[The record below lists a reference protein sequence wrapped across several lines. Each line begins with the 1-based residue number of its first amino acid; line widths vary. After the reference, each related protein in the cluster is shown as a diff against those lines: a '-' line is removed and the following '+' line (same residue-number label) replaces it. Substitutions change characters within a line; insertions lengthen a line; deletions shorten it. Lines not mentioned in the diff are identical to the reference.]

1 MRTDELVEALD
12 AYFRVADVRTD
23 DWAPIF
29 ETLYPEPYWRDYVE
43 PGYEG
48 RWNGLMVRGSEEVAS
63 AATCVFPSDEIVA
76 GLKPGTFLFAEH
88 PIDLAGGDV
97 FTPLARDTFELLHER
112 AVSFYNAH
120 APLDQHPVVSPSRLI
135 AGAIGIEDTE
145 EYFPI
150 APEIPGGA
158 AVIGEVNSSVE
169 KVAERLQAFLGPE
182 IPVVIAARVGHRAG
196 RVAVVA
202 GGGAQSEILEESLAR
217 GCETYVTGN
226 AISPCPIPDVQASIA
241 AFRALASE
249 AGVSVVD
256 GTHYG
261 TEKPPQ
267 LAMADWFRAR
277 GVPADFVPGRPERE

>member
-1 MRTDELVEALD
+1 VRTDELVEALD
-12 AYFRVADVRTD
+12 AYFRVPDVRTD

-29 ETLYPEPYWRDYVE
+29 ETLYPEPYWRDYAE

-76 GLKPGTFLFAEH
+76 GLEPGTFLFAEH
-88 PIDLAGGDV
+88 PIDLAKGDV

-120 APLDQHPVVSPSRLI
+120 APLDQHPEVSPSRLI

-169 KVAERLQAFLGPE
+169 QVAERLQAFLGPE
-182 IPVVIAARVGHRAG
+182 IPVVIAARAGHRAG

-267 LAMADWFRAR
+267 VAMADWFRAQ
-277 GVPADFVPGRPERE
+277 GVSADFVPGRPERE

>member
-1 MRTDELVEALD
+1 
-12 AYFRVADVRTD
+12 
-23 DWAPIF
+23 
-29 ETLYPEPYWRDYVE
+29 
-43 PGYEG
+43 
-48 RWNGLMVRGSEEVAS
+48 
-63 AATCVFPSDEIVA
+63 
-76 GLKPGTFLFAEH
+76 
-88 PIDLAGGDV
+88 
-97 FTPLARDTFELLHER
+97 
-112 AVSFYNAH
+112 
-120 APLDQHPVVSPSRLI
+120 
-135 AGAIGIEDTE
+135 
-145 EYFPI
+145 
-150 APEIPGGA
+150 
-158 AVIGEVNSSVE
+158 
-169 KVAERLQAFLGPE
+169 
-182 IPVVIAARVGHRAG
+182 
-196 RVAVVA
+196 VAVVA

>member
-1 MRTDELVEALD
+1 MRRDELVEALD
-12 AYFRVADVRTD
+12 AYFRVPEVRTD

-29 ETLYPEPYWRDYVE
+29 EALYPEPYWRDYAE

-48 RWNGLMVRGSEEVAS
+48 RWNGLMVRGSHEVER
-63 AATCVFPSDEIVA
+63 AATCVFPSNELVA
-76 GLKPGTFLFAEH
+76 GLEPGTFLFAEH
-88 PIDLAGGDV
+88 AIDDAEGDV
-97 FTPLARDTFELLHER
+97 FTPLARETFEVLLER
-112 AVSFYNAH
+112 EISFYNAH
-120 APLDQHPVVSPSRLI
+120 APLDQHPEVSPSRLI
-135 AGAIGIEDTE
+135 AAALGIEDFE

-158 AVIGEVNSSVE
+158 AVIGDANVSV
-169 KVAERLQAFLGPE
+169 ADLAGRLQAFLGPE
-182 IPVVIAARVGHRAG
+182 IPVVIAARARDRAG

-202 GGGAQSEILEESLAR
+202 GGGAQADILEESLTR

-226 AISPCPIPDVQASIA
+226 AVSPCPVPEVQAGIA

-267 LAMADWFRAR
+267 LAMAGWFRAR
-277 GVPADFVPGRPERE
+277 GLQADFVPGRPERD

>member
-1 MRTDELVEALD
+1 MRRDELVEALD
-12 AYFRVADVRTD
+12 AYFRVPDVRTD

-29 ETLYPEPYWRDYVE
+29 ETLYPESYWRDYAE
-43 PGYEG
+43 TSYEG
-48 RWNGLMVRGSEEVAS
+48 RWNGLMVRGSDEVER

-76 GLKPGTFLFAEH
+76 GLEPGTFLFAEH
-88 PIDLAGGDV
+88 AIDLAEGDV
-97 FTPLARDTFELLHER
+97 FTPLARDTFELLRER
-112 AVSFYNAH
+112 GISFFNAH
-120 APLDQHPVVSPSRLI
+120 APLDQHPDVSPSRLI
-135 AGAIGIEDTE
+135 AGALGIEDWE

-158 AVIGEVNSSVE
+158 AVIGEADISVDQ
-169 KVAERLQAFLGPE
+169 VAERLQTFLGPE
-182 IPVVIAARVGHRAG
+182 IPVVVAAHARDRAG

-202 GGGAQSEILEESLAR
+202 GGGAQVEILEESLAR

-226 AISPCPIPDVQASIA
+226 AVSPCRVPEVQASIA

-267 LAMADWFRAR
+267 LAMADWFRVR
-277 GVPADFVPGRPERE
+277 GVSADFVPGRPERV

>member
-1 MRTDELVEALD
+1 VRTDELVEALD
-12 AYFRVADVRTD
+12 AYFRVPEVTTD
-23 DWAPIF
+23 DWAPLF
-29 ETLYPEPYWRDYVE
+29 ETLYPDQYWREYVE

-48 RWNGLMVRGSEEVAS
+48 RWNGLMVRGSEEVGQ
-63 AATCVFPSDEIVA
+63 AATCVFPSDQIVA
-76 GLKPGTFLFAEH
+76 GLEPGTFLFAEH
-88 PIDLAGGDV
+88 PVDLAEGDV
-97 FTPLARDTFELLHER
+97 FTPLARDTFELLQER

-120 APLDQHPVVSPSRLI
+120 APLDQHPDVSPSRLI
-135 AGAIGIEDTE
+135 ATALGIEDIE
-145 EYFPI
+145 EYSPI

-158 AVIGEVNSSVE
+158 AVIGESNSSVE
-169 KVAERLQAFLGPE
+169 QVAERLQVFLGQE
-182 IPVVIAARVGHRAG
+182 IPVVIAAHVRDRAG

-226 AISPCPIPDVQASIA
+226 AVSPCPIPFVQAGIA

-277 GVPADFVPGRPERE
+277 GVPADFVCGRPERE